1 MSREVGTIRSGS
13 QVLLTAVM
21 CRRFRRRQFRRRRD
35 LGDTVGERVVKGGG
49 MMRISAI
56 LLIGLAVASSS
67 NATAKSRF
75 VAYEGKD
82 SISEGRGG
90 TKVVSHGI
98 DFWTTGEPPRRF
110 QVLGLLT
117 DNRSRGWF
125 NGDAV
130 GSGLV
135 AAKIKE
141 AGGDAAILLGQS
153 SQITGY
159 VHGGQA
165 TMNGGTAYGYGWS
178 RPVSE
183 ETTRMVVIKYL
194 AP

>member
-1 MSREVGTIRSGS
+1 
-13 QVLLTAVM
+13 
-21 CRRFRRRQFRRRRD
+21 
-35 LGDTVGERVVKGGG
+35 
-49 MMRISAI
+49 MRISRI
-56 LLIGLAVASSS
+56 LVIAVMLAASSS
-67 NATAKSRF
+67 ANARPKF

-82 SISEGRGG
+82 AVSEGRGG

-110 QVLGLLT
+110 QVLGLIT

-130 GSGLV
+130 GSGSV
-135 AAKIKE
+135 AAKAKE
-141 AGGDAAILLGQS
+141 AGGDAVIVLAQS

-159 VHGGQA
+159 VHGGQ
-165 TMNGGTAYGYGWS
+165 TTLNGGTAYGFGWS